1 VSIRRASLE
10 TQFGP
15 LCVTQ
20 TGGSITHVTWEMVV
34 GGESSVLGAA
44 LKQLKAYTQGELQE
58 FDLPLHVDGPPLV
71 QAVCEEMRK
80 IPYGQTRTYGEIAK
94 TVNASAQ
101 AVGQACGRNPIPV
114 IIPCHRVVGAGGK
127 LTGFSGAGGIET
139 KLALLRHEGAG
150 WLI

>member
-1 VSIRRASLE
+1 MTE
-10 TQFGP
+10 
-15 LCVTQ
+15 
-20 TGGSITHVTWEMVV
+20 TGGSITHVTWETVA
-34 GGESSVLGAA
+34 GSENSVLDAA
-44 LKQLKAYTQGELQE
+44 LEQLAAYARGELQE
-58 FDLPLHVDGPPLV
+58 FDLPLYVEGPPLV

-80 IPYGQTRTYGEIAK
+80 IPYGQTRSYGDIAK
-94 TVNASAQ
+94 AVGASAQ

-127 LTGFSGAGGIET
+127 LVGFSGAGGVET